1 MKNRTY
7 GYRSDVEGYLFNKD
21 IPAAYGIAKANTDYG
36 AGGLPQYFIPNV
48 QELINEGI
56 LIPVDNI
63 KLIK

>member
-1 MKNRTY
+1 M
-7 GYRSDVEGYLFNKD
+7 EGYLFNQD
-21 IPAAYGIAKANTDYG
+21 IDAAYSIVEANPQYG
-36 AGGLPQYFIPNV
+36 VGGLPQYFIPNV